1 MATDFIYNKN
11 QYINFWLPYPCDLTN
26 YKDEHVAFAKIF
38 VVGYQ
43 TIVPIIIFD
52 ELKSDIVRSF
62 SMLYLSF
69 QNSSISF
76 GMCPGYSSV
85 SLFQET
91 DQEIQDILFVVDRYQ
106 FKIDAPLFVEN
117 YKQWLCFS
125 QYFDTS
131 DIQLQKILGVSFLRA
146 KLIVISKINFRKTF
160 MYFNVDINATDTK
173 YVFKDQYIHLYQN
186 NINEIGFNVH
196 FNYNLEEF
204 DKVRQQID
212 MLVYDH
218 VEYKLSSQNTND
230 LTKHIQ
236 NRSISLT
243 KSKYFEETKNIKFS
257 CTNMIGGQNK
267 TCFEIYDIN
276 MNVMYSTQLYFL
288 DIQFHYQNRIVFQMK
303 CEIPTESIYYTCW
316 NYGVAV
322 VTDSGVQIK
331 LTNTNKCDGYEKF
344 YNYSN
349 VSTILQYNNKQYY
362 QQDSFQ
368 RWVQIPQASKFNQ
381 FNYSCSEL
389 NCSAIN
395 VNSTFIFQYHVY
407 EFDEMYA
414 IDKVLD
420 LRVKYDGLHLSVILL
435 VHLIIVAVLLAF
447 CERVRYSQHVI
458 MDYQKVKPKKK
469 PTIDD
474 LLQIQLKQKLQC
486 KKYQ

>member
-1 MATDFIYNKN
+1 
-11 QYINFWLPYPCDLTN
+11 
-26 YKDEHVAFAKIF
+26 
-38 VVGYQ
+38 
-43 TIVPIIIFD
+43 
-52 ELKSDIVRSF
+52 
-62 SMLYLSF
+62 
-69 QNSSISF
+69 
-76 GMCPGYSSV
+76 
-85 SLFQET
+85 
-91 DQEIQDILFVVDRYQ
+91 
-106 FKIDAPLFVEN
+106 
-117 YKQWLCFS
+117 
-125 QYFDTS
+125 
-131 DIQLQKILGVSFLRA
+131 
-146 KLIVISKINFRKTF
+146 
-160 MYFNVDINATDTK
+160 
-173 YVFKDQYIHLYQN
+173 
-186 NINEIGFNVH
+186 
-196 FNYNLEEF
+196 
-204 DKVRQQID
+204 

-243 KSKYFEETKNIKFS
+243 KPKFFEETKNIKFS

-288 DIQFHYQNRIVFQMK
+288 DILFHYQNRIVFSMK
-303 CEIPTESIYYTCW
+303 CEIQTESIYYTCW

-435 VHLIIVAVLLAF
+435 VHFITVAVLLAF

-474 LLQIQLKQKLQC
+474 LLQIQLKQKILC